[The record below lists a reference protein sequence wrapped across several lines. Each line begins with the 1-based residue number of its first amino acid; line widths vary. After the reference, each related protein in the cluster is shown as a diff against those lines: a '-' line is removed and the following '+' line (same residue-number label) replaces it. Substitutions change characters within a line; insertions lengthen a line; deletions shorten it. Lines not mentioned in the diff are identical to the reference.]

1 LARRIRDRG
10 SWLGDMAVV
19 AVMAAV
25 VFIGLG
31 ATRLLWSQDRFER
44 QRLAEALARG
54 ASPDTPFLSLGINP
68 NVFVYYTGRH
78 IHWARTLKGLTRA
91 LAEAPRGE
99 ARAIVQSHYLDELSN
114 CCIVELLDS
123 MPGDRDE
130 ATSVITLRPKLK

>member
-1 LARRIRDRG
+1 
-10 SWLGDMAVV
+10 MALV

-54 ASPDTPFLSLGINP
+54 AGPDTPFLSLGINP
-68 NVFVYYTGRH
+68 NVFVYYTGRP

-91 LAEAPRGE
+91 LAEVPRGE
-99 ARAIVQSHYLDELSN
+99 ARAIVQSHYLDELSS
-114 CCIVELLDS
+114 CCIVELLDG

-130 ATSVITLRPKLK
+130 ATSVVTLHLKK